1 MLLPGTLRHLPHS
14 RDIRAGLFPF
24 LSPSKVGI
32 VSLRCVLESVSS
44 IRAFVALLSPCPF
57 LQVRG
62 QDLRRQSRHMYP
74 PCFPCLHQTLR
85 PCAWPVLRLFQQRR
99 RRCGVR
105 LVHSCGSRNVS
116 FRQLCVFLF
125 PYWQRIFLLTCCCVW
140 FRSFDVAKLGEIM
153 YNVKIF
159 FYLCRKIK

>member
-1 MLLPGTLRHLPHS
+1 MLLPGTLRHLPRS

-24 LSPSKVGI
+24 LSPSKGGI
-32 VSLRCVLESVSS
+32 VSLRSVVGSAS
-44 IRAFVALLSPCPF
+44 LSAASAAWTSPCPF

-62 QDLRRQSRHMYP
+62 QDLRRQSRHMCP

-105 LVHSCGSRNVS
+105 LVHSCGTRNVS

-125 PYWQRIFLLTCCCVW
+125 PYWQRIFCLLVVVYGFAHST
-140 FRSFDVAKLGEIM
+140 SQS
-153 YNVKIF
+153 
-159 FYLCRKIK
+159 